1 MEEKIRA
8 NIKKFREEAGLTQK
22 ALADLIG
29 KSESAIQS
37 YESGKTDIPLSGL
50 VAILKALKIS
60 LADLERGS
68 RNDVQEDKPV
78 EVLIYN
84 QEDRLNTA
92 AILIK
97 NGYTVEQGKR
107 KRTETGKVLD
117 YFLRI
122 WKYSEGADTSR

>member
-22 ALADLIG
+22 ALADRIG
-29 KSESAIQS
+29 KSESAIQA
-37 YESGKTDIPLSGL
+37 YEGGKTDIPLSAL
-50 VAILKALKIS
+50 AAILKALKIS
-60 LADLERGS
+60 LADLERGN
-68 RNDVQEDKPV
+68 REDAQESKPV
-78 EVLIYN
+78 EILIYN
-84 QEDRLNTA
+84 QDDRLNTA

-107 KRTETGKVLD
+107 QRTQTGKALD

-122 WKYSEGADTSR
+122 RKYSETADTSR